1 TQLNKSQGVF
11 FYKMKLTVGLSLL
24 LVGVNNRQSAD
35 AFSPSAAARSTTV
48 RRSTTARAF
57 SPMMDHS
64 TIADLPHQ
72 IQSLQDAFSSMTL
85 ADLDADALSNAASAA
100 VQAVDPEVADAAA
113 KSSNGW
119 FGFLVGPTM
128 AFLELLH
135 SGLVAVG
142 IKSDSWGVSIIALTV
157 IIKLLTFPLTK
168 AQLES
173 TNKMQDIQ
181 AKYQS
186 NPEVMNQKI
195 SEIYQSNNVNPL
207 AGCIPSLVQIPVFV
221 GLYRAVLD
229 LAQENKLDEPFL
241 WLPSL
246 EGPVYGADPTK
257 GSAWLFDGWVN
268 GAPSLGWEDTIG
280 FLILPVFL
288 VISQFVSME
297 LMSPKEQKAQQP
309 AFLKVLP
316 LMIGW
321 FSLNVPSALCIYW
334 VTNNIITTATSIL
347 IRNNLKM
354 EPVSAGGGASSA
366 AAPPPPSASVFAPP
380 PIREKPEGF
389 GSSSMDAPPSVDGVT
404 PITSSGGG
412 GGSTIVDAEIE
423 VEASSSSSEG
433 MSAPSEAPKKQRG
446 KKKKKRRKN

>member
-1 TQLNKSQGVF
+1 MLDSLAQCLKS
-11 FYKMKLTVGLSLL
+11 
-24 LVGVNNRQSAD
+24 
-35 AFSPSAAARSTTV
+35 
-48 RRSTTARAF
+48 
-57 SPMMDHS
+57 HS
-64 TIADLPHQ
+64 RFLCQAQQPTI
-72 IQSLQDAFSSMTL
+72 
-85 ADLDADALSNAASAA
+85 
-100 VQAVDPEVADAAA
+100 
-113 KSSNGW
+113 K
-119 FGFLVGPTM
+119 
-128 AFLELLH
+128 
-135 SGLVAVG
+135 
-142 IKSDSWGVSIIALTV
+142 
-157 IIKLLTFPLTK
+157 
-168 AQLES
+168 
-173 TNKMQDIQ
+173 DIQ

-195 SEIYQSNNVNPL
+195 AEIYQSNNVNPL

-268 GAPSLGWEDTIG
+268 GAPSLGWDETLA

-288 VISQFVSME
+288 VISQFASME
-297 LMSPKEQKAQQP
+297 LMTPKEQKAQQP

-321 FSLNVPSALCIYW
+321 FSLNVPSALCVYW
-334 VTNNIITTATSIL
+334 VTNNIITTATSVI

-354 EPVSAGGGASSA
+354 EPAAVSGSTAT
-366 AAPPPPSASVFAPP
+366 APPPPSASVFAPP
-380 PIREKPEGF
+380 PIREKPAGF

-412 GGSTIVDAEIE
+412 SSVVDAEIE
-423 VEASSSSSEG
+423 VEASSGSEAS
-433 MSAPSEAPKKQRG
+433 SAPSEAPKKQRG
-446 KKKKKRRKN
+446 KKKKKRRKS